1 MEKDKKI
8 SELGKLETVT
18 GDEVALVEKGKKNY
32 GLPMSLLAKASDL
45 EEVNKSIAGIRSDIS
60 DLQIQDNYGVASWSE
75 DDLAPECTGFFGSW
89 EFLNKWNVYLLDTT
103 DNAGEATTPVGKL
116 MRNNLFRFEDGSEE
130 QITVAYPVR
139 VEKPYT
145 VDKAVSAAIMDAYG
159 LLSAGELTAFLED
172 IARKHRQNSNDPDV
186 MEFDYFIEW
195 VRCSLDGTYATKLD
209 EVKAEVLAKI
219 DAYDTS
225 SSVNSFNLNG
235 LPVWLDKDTR
245 VGLMNSTQ
253 IEKAAGHETTTLWL
267 GSVSLVINCD
277 LAI

>member
-1 MEKDKKI
+1 MKTINYQQVPSTVADDFNTNKSKWENNLYVSLDEGRFITRFIGHNIETII
-8 SELGKLETVT
+8 SEDGR
-18 GDEVALVEKGKKNY
+18 EV
-32 GLPMSLLAKASDL
+32 
-45 EEVNKSIAGIRSDIS
+45 
-60 DLQIQDNYGVASWSE
+60 
-75 DDLAPECTGFFGSW
+75 
-89 EFLNKWNVYLLDTT
+89 
-103 DNAGEATTPVGKL
+103 
-116 MRNNLFRFEDGSEE
+116 

-145 VDKAVSAAIMDAYG
+145 IDKAVSAAIMDAYG
-159 LLSAGELTAFLED
+159 LSAGELPAFLED
-172 IARKHRQNSNDPDV
+172 ISRKHRQNSNDPDV
-186 MEFDYFIEW
+186 MEFDYFVEW

-225 SSVNSFNLNG
+225 SEVNSFSLNG

-267 GSVSLVINCD
+267 GSVNLVINCD
-277 LAI
+277 LAIQLLSALELYALECYNKTAEHKANVGKLTSIEEVEAYDYTIGYPDKLNLNTSGV

>member
-1 MEKDKKI
+1 MKTI
-8 SELGKLETVT
+8 
-18 GDEVALVEKGKKNY
+18 NY
-32 GLPMSLLAKASDL
+32 QQVPST
-45 EEVNKSIAGIRSDIS
+45 IA
-60 DLQIQDNYGVASWSE
+60 
-75 DDLAPECTGFFGSW
+75 DDLNKTKSKW
-89 EFLNKWNVYLLDTT
+89 ENSLYVLLDEGRFITRFI
-103 DNAGEATTPVGKL
+103 GH
-116 MRNNLFRFEDGSEE
+116 RNEMITSEDGSEE

-145 VDKAVSAAIMDAYG
+145 IAKAVSAAIMDAYG

-172 IARKHRQNSNDPDV
+172 IARKHRQNANDPDV
-186 MEFDYFIEW
+186 KEFDYFAEW

-225 SSVNSFNLNG
+225 SDVNSFSLNG

-277 LAI
+277 LAIQLLSALELYALECYNKTAEHKANVGKLTSIEEVEAYDYTTGYPDKLNLNTSGV

>member
-1 MEKDKKI
+1 MKTI
-8 SELGKLETVT
+8 
-18 GDEVALVEKGKKNY
+18 NY
-32 GLPMSLLAKASDL
+32 QQVPST
-45 EEVNKSIAGIRSDIS
+45 IA
-60 DLQIQDNYGVASWSE
+60 
-75 DDLAPECTGFFGSW
+75 DDLNKTKSKW
-89 EFLNKWNVYLLDTT
+89 E
-103 DNAGEATTPVGKL
+103 
-116 MRNNLFRFEDGSEE
+116 NNLYVSLDEGRYITRFIGHKNETIISGEGSEE

-145 VDKAVSAAIMDAYG
+145 IDKAVSAAIMDAYG

-172 IARKHRQNSNDPDV
+172 IARKHRQNANDPDV
-186 MEFDYFIEW
+186 KEFDYFAEW

-225 SSVNSFNLNG
+225 SEVNSFNLNG
-235 LPVWLDKDTR
+235 LPVWLDKETR

-277 LAI
+277 LAIQMLSALELYALECYNKTAEHKANVGKLTSIEEVEAYDYTTGYPDKLNLNTSGV

>member
-1 MEKDKKI
+1 MKTI
-8 SELGKLETVT
+8 
-18 GDEVALVEKGKKNY
+18 NY
-32 GLPMSLLAKASDL
+32 QQVPST
-45 EEVNKSIAGIRSDIS
+45 IA
-60 DLQIQDNYGVASWSE
+60 
-75 DDLAPECTGFFGSW
+75 DDLNKTKSKW
-89 EFLNKWNVYLLDTT
+89 E
-103 DNAGEATTPVGKL
+103 
-116 MRNNLFRFEDGSEE
+116 NNLYVSLDEGRYITRFIGHKNEMIASEDGSEE

-245 VGLMNSTQ
+245 VGPRPCGL
-253 IEKAAGHETTTLWL
+253 AL
-267 GSVSLVINCD
+267 SVW
-277 LAI
+277 

>member
-1 MEKDKKI
+1 MKTI
-8 SELGKLETVT
+8 NYQQVPSTVADDFNT
-18 GDEVALVEKGKKNY
+18 
-32 GLPMSLLAKASDL
+32 
-45 EEVNKSIAGIRSDIS
+45 NKSK
-60 DLQIQDNYGVASWSE
+60 
-75 DDLAPECTGFFGSW
+75 W
-89 EFLNKWNVYLLDTT
+89 E
-103 DNAGEATTPVGKL
+103 
-116 MRNNLFRFEDGSEE
+116 NNLYVSLDEGRFITRFIGHRNEMITSEDGSEE

-159 LLSAGELTAFLED
+159 LSAGELPAFLED
-172 IARKHRQNSNDPDV
+172 ISRKHRQNSNDPDV
-186 MEFDYFIEW
+186 MEFDYFVEW

-209 EVKAEVLAKI
+209 EVRADVLAKI

-225 SSVNSFNLNG
+225 SEVNSFSLNG

-267 GSVSLVINCD
+267 GPVSLVINCD
-277 LAI
+277 LAIQMLSALELYALECYNKTAEHKANVGKLMSIEDVEAYDYTAGYPERLDLNTSAV

>member
-1 MEKDKKI
+1 MKTI
-8 SELGKLETVT
+8 
-18 GDEVALVEKGKKNY
+18 NY
-32 GLPMSLLAKASDL
+32 QQVPSTEA
-45 EEVNKSIAGIRSDIS
+45 
-60 DLQIQDNYGVASWSE
+60 
-75 DDLAPECTGFFGSW
+75 DDLNKTRSKW
-89 EFLNKWNVYLLDTT
+89 ENSLYVLLDEGRFITRFI
-103 DNAGEATTPVGKL
+103 GH
-116 MRNNLFRFEDGSEE
+116 RNEMITSEDGSEE

-172 IARKHRQNSNDPDV
+172 LARKHRQNSNDPDV
-186 MEFDYFIEW
+186 MEFDYFVEW

-209 EVKAEVLAKI
+209 EIKAEVLAKI

-225 SSVNSFNLNG
+225 PSVNSFNLHG

-253 IEKAAGHETTTLWL
+253 IEKAAGQETTTLWL

-277 LAI
+277 LAIQLLSALELYALECYNKTAEHKANVGKLMSIEDVEAYDYTVGYPEKLDLNTSAV

>member
-1 MEKDKKI
+1 MKAI
-8 SELGKLETVT
+8 
-18 GDEVALVEKGKKNY
+18 
-32 GLPMSLLAKASDL
+32 LLYYR
-45 EEVNKSIAGIRSDIS
+45 VRFIT
-60 DLQIQDNYGVASWSE
+60 DNTIVR
-75 DDLAPECTGFFGSW
+75 LKGFFFMKRIKLINRIFYCI
-89 EFLNKWNVYLLDTT
+89 FLLGFLLFI
-103 DNAGEATTPVGKL
+103 ASG
-116 MRNNLFRFEDGSEE
+116 FIFS
-130 QITVAYPVR
+130 
-139 VEKPYT
+139 T

-225 SSVNSFNLNG
+225 STVNSFNLNG

-277 LAI
+277 LAIQMLSALELYALECYNKTAEHKANVGKLMSIEEVEAYDYTAGYPEKLDLNTSVV

>member
-1 MEKDKKI
+1 MKTI
-8 SELGKLETVT
+8 
-18 GDEVALVEKGKKNY
+18 NY
-32 GLPMSLLAKASDL
+32 QQVPSTEA
-45 EEVNKSIAGIRSDIS
+45 
-60 DLQIQDNYGVASWSE
+60 
-75 DDLAPECTGFFGSW
+75 DDLNKTRSKW
-89 EFLNKWNVYLLDTT
+89 ENSLYVLLDEGRFITRFI
-103 DNAGEATTPVGKL
+103 GH
-116 MRNNLFRFEDGSEE
+116 RNEMITSEDGSEE

-145 VDKAVSAAIMDAYG
+145 VDKAVSVAIMDAYG

-195 VRCSLDGTYATKLD
+195 VRCSLDGTYATRLD

-267 GSVSLVINCD
+267 GPVSLVINCD
-277 LAI
+277 LAIQMLSALELYALECYNKTAEHKANVGKLMSIEEVEAYDYTAGYPEKLDLNTSAV

>member
-1 MEKDKKI
+1 M
-8 SELGKLETVT
+8 L
-18 GDEVALVEKGKKNY
+18 DEGRFITRFIGHKNE
-32 GLPMSLLAKASDL
+32 MIAS
-45 EEVNKSIAGIRSDIS
+45 
-60 DLQIQDNYGVASWSE
+60 
-75 DDLAPECTGFFGSW
+75 
-89 EFLNKWNVYLLDTT
+89 
-103 DNAGEATTPVGKL
+103 
-116 MRNNLFRFEDGSEE
+116 EDGSEE

-225 SSVNSFNLNG
+225 SDVNSFSLNG

-277 LAI
+277 LAIQLLSALELYALECYNKTAEHKANVRKLTSIEEVEAYDYTTGYPDKLNLNTSGV